1 MYKKVHLQLT
11 CLFTGITA
19 AIMIVMSL
27 CYLYVSENGLYRNQ
41 YNSFKNDMNTIA
53 ANLEQMPVISMQW
66 LSKMEAQGNYT
77 FFALDN
83 GMPFLYN
90 QLTKASD
97 SSKKVIMEECLDAYN
112 KTFVISSTDG
122 VTSPYVSYHVE
133 YQFTS
138 PSTKE
143 KYFGCVIS
151 LQKESSLLQVIIYSP
166 IKLLERQIFEQ
177 RYRFILIDL
186 TAIILLAIFSWFFTG
201 KLLRP
206 ILESQQ
212 RQARFISSASHELRT
227 PLAIILSSIDCC
239 RNSKTDNPQK
249 FLKTI
254 KQESLR
260 MSSLINDMLI
270 LSESDQ
276 HLPVRKKPVELDTLL
291 INSYET
297 FESLAREKEIAL
309 SVKLPEDVLP
319 PCLCDPDR
327 ISQVISILIHN
338 AISYTPEKG
347 KIDLSLSYEKK
358 RFFLSVKDNGIGI
371 SDEDKKKIFDRF
383 YRAEKARSTKGHF
396 GLGLSIADEIVASH
410 SGSIAVKDAIPNGTE
425 FVVVLPET
433 I

>member
-11 CLFTGITA
+11 LLFTGITA
-19 AIMIVMSL
+19 AIMIIMSL
-27 CYLYVSENGLYRNQ
+27 CYLYVSESGLYRNQ

-53 ANLEQMPVISMQW
+53 ANLEQMSVISMQW
-66 LSKMEAQGNYT
+66 LSRMEAQGNYT
-77 FFALDN
+77 FFVLDN
-83 GMPFLYN
+83 GIPFLYN

-112 KTFVISSTDG
+112 NTFAISG
-122 VTSPYVSYHVE
+122 AGGAASPYVSYHVE
-133 YQFTS
+133 YPFTS

-151 LQKESSLLQVIIYSP
+151 LEKQSSLLQIIIYSP
-166 IKLLERQIFEQ
+166 IKLLERQISEQ
-177 RYRFILIDL
+177 RCRFILIDL
-186 TAIILLAIFSWFFTG
+186 TAIILLALFSWLFTG
-201 KLLRP
+201 KLLHP

-239 RNSKTDNPQK
+239 QNTKTENPQK

-260 MSSLINDMLI
+260 MSSLINDMLV

-276 HLPVRKKPVELDTLL
+276 HLPIHKKPVELDTLL
-291 INSYET
+291 INSYEA
-297 FESLAREKEIAL
+297 FEALAREKEIAL
-309 SVKLPEDVLP
+309 SLELPEDALP

-338 AISYTPEKG
+338 AISYTPENG
-347 KIDLSLSYEKK
+347 EINLSLSYEKK
-358 RFFLSVKDNGIGI
+358 SFFLSVRDNGIGI

-396 GLGLSIADEIVASH
+396 GLGLSIAYEIIDSH
-410 SGSIAVKDAIPNGTE
+410 NGSISVKDAVPKGSE
-425 FVVVLPET
+425 FVVVLPGD
-433 I
+433 